1 MVVTGRMRS
10 REREKVCGEHTHMM
24 RYVDIEAIAVGHD
37 LARGT
42 SVFTKV
48 RKDSV
53 VESERRM
60 SADALGQDTVDYLDR
75 IGADGEIAVSV
86 DLETGE
92 IAGVG

>member
-60 SADALGQDTVDYLDR
+60 LADALGQDTVDYLDR

>member
-1 MVVTGRMRS
+1 
-10 REREKVCGEHTHMM
+10 MM
-24 RYVDIEAIAVGHD
+24 RYVDIEAIAVGAD

-42 SVFTKV
+42 SVFTKT

-60 SADALGQDTVDYLDR
+60 LADALGQDTVDYLDR
-75 IGADGEIAVSV
+75 IGADGEQVEDAEHGLEAI

-92 IAGVG
+92 IVGVG